1 MKVVQTISELR
12 EIVRSYKKNNETIG
26 LVPTMGNLHAG
37 HLDLVAKASSE
48 AHRTV
53 VSIFVNPTQFDQSSD
68 LDAYPRTMEDDLA
81 KLDSFGVDVV
91 FSPRPKEM
99 YPQGGLVTEV
109 DVPRISVLHE
119 GASRPGHFR
128 GVATVVC
135 KLLNIVA
142 PDLAIFGQKDF
153 QQLSLIRQM
162 VFDLDMP
169 VKIIG
174 SETIREDDGLAM
186 SSRNS
191 RLTSEQRE
199 IAPNL
204 YEVLKKV
211 EASVISGDASYGKLE
226 EKALKALSELGF
238 NPDYI
243 QICNASTL
251 IAARVG
257 EKNLVVLAAA
267 YLGEVRLIDNLQMSL
282 K

>member
-1 MKVVQTISELR
+1 MQVIQTISELR
-12 EIVRSYKKNNETIG
+12 DTLKTYRNENETIG

-37 HLDLVAKASSE
+37 HLDLVAKAASKTG
-48 AHRTV
+48 RTV

-81 KLDSFGVDVV
+81 KLESLGVDIV
-91 FSPRPKEM
+91 FAPQPKEM

-109 DVPRISVLHE
+109 DVPKISSLHE

-142 PDLAIFGQKDF
+142 PDVAVFGQKDF

-169 VKIIG
+169 VQIIG
-174 SETIREDDGLAM
+174 SPTIRENDGLAM
-186 SSRNS
+186 SSRNG
-191 RLTSEQRE
+191 RLTVGQRE
-199 IAPNL
+199 VAVNL
-204 YEVLKKV
+204 YKALKKV
-211 EASVISGDASYGKLE
+211 EAAIISGGADYAEIESE
-226 EKALKALSELGF
+226 AMESLSLLGF
-238 NPDYI
+238 KPDYI
-243 QICNASTL
+243 QICNAATL
-251 IAARVG
+251 KVAKHG
-257 EKNLVVLAAA
+257 EESLVILAAA
-267 YLGEVRLIDNLQMSL
+267 SLGEVRLIDNLQVSL